1 MPGDMITVLQLC
13 SYCGTEAGRFEV
25 KWENM
30 MLSSKD
36 EVWCP
41 DCGANRPEKRD
52 IAGRLAGVDLREVTS
67 LPMPAA
73 LRVGDA
79 KRLLVGTRR
88 RSSPWPGGGRPSR

>member
-13 SYCGTEAGRFEV
+13 SHCGTETGRFEV

-52 IAGRLAGVDLREVTS
+52 IAGRLESIEREVTS
-67 LPMPAA
+67 LPMPAMPYE
-73 LRVGDA
+73 
-79 KRLLVGTRR
+79 T
-88 RSSPWPGGGRPSR
+88 PE

>member
-13 SYCGTEAGRFEV
+13 SHCGAEAGRFEV

-41 DCGANRPEKRD
+41 DCGANRPEVRD
-52 IAGRLAGVDLREVTS
+52 VAGRRESIDREVAG
-67 LPMPAA
+67 LPMPAM
-73 LRVGDA
+73 
-79 KRLLVGTRR
+79 
-88 RSSPWPGGGRPSR
+88 PYQPPE